1 MAEQPLFQNMDEQE
15 AAYAPQETPDA
26 ANRERALAEEGTLTE
41 NRAGDMDD
49 QGTPLPIPGP
59 GMSGALHN
67 MGNLSSANT
76 SPVGVVGDDDD
87 ETRRD

>member
-1 MAEQPLFQNMDEQE
+1 MDDKPLFQNMDEQE

-26 ANRERALAEEGTLTE
+26 ANRERALAEEGTLSE